1 MTGQGSCLIIFF
13 GCILIATVAGGMKNS
28 RADLPGKFLCIKM
41 SEFSIKPHKLFNNW
55 DSNC

>member
-13 GCILIATVAGGMKNS
+13 GCILITTVAGGMKNS

-41 SEFSIKPHKLFNNW
+41 SEFSI
-55 DSNC
+55 